1 MGSLFPFIG
10 SEDKTHLCSCA
21 DAISTFCKVF
31 MLRLPLRP
39 TQRVIH
45 YSSGVKR
52 RREDSSDE
60 AEKSQV
66 AVTPSRPRNAK
77 RKRQSSPFRR
87 VRTEEIEL
95 FTCKDG
101 KQLDNR
107 MAVDVVGGVVG
118 WGKKAHEQLKTVKG
132 KKFTVK
138 GLQRIRFDQIF
149 SMKRTRKSE
158 EATQEVRSIRL

>member
-1 MGSLFPFIG
+1 MGK
-10 SEDKTHLCSCA
+10 KTLKKEASSSS
-21 DAISTFCKVF
+21 DSSD
-31 MLRLPLRP
+31 
-39 TQRVIH
+39 VIIPNAK
-45 YSSGVKR
+45 SGVKR

-66 AVTPSRPRNAK
+66 AVTPSRPRSAK

-132 KKFTVK
+132 KKFTQEKKRKLLRGSDQYVCE
-138 GLQRIRFDQIF
+138 LNQIR
-149 SMKRTRKSE
+149 RRHLV
-158 EATQEVRSIRL
+158 ATYAGR